1 MYYLCEKS
9 YKPITILYYIVN
21 CVNWVPRL
29 TLLDLQTNWT
39 YKRALRMELVCMYEQ

>member
-1 MYYLCEKS
+1 MYYYLCEKS

-29 TLLDLQTNWT
+29 TCWT